1 MANMHSQAVGQAFEN
16 LINIANRQYANAG
29 IALIHKR
36 EAPVKV
42 NQKIKGKIVD
52 GYYMEKSTVD
62 YDGVYEGKAIYFEAK
77 STTNETS
84 FALSNI
90 KPHQLAHMEA
100 AAAHG
105 AICFVLVHFMKHSK
119 TFYMPL
125 SFLRKCVERARDGGR
140 KSIAYR
146 EFIEHCPEVLN
157 TRRSILDYLIHV
169 EREIEGE
176 TA

>member
-1 MANMHSQAVGQAFEN
+1 MHSQAIGQSFEN
-16 LINIANRQYANAG
+16 VISFANRQYANAG

-42 NQKIKGKIVD
+42 NRKVKGKIID
-52 GYYMEKSTVD
+52 GHYMEKSTVD

-77 STTNETS
+77 STTKETS

-90 KPHQLAHMEA
+90 KPHQLAHLES

-105 AICFVLVHFMKHSK
+105 AICFILVHFMAYQK

-125 SFLRKCVERARDGGR
+125 SFLRQCVERARNGGR
-140 KSIAYR
+140 KSITYS
-146 EFIEHCPEVLN
+146 EFEQHCPVVPT
-157 TRRSILDYLIHV
+157 TRRAVLDYLIHV
-169 EREIEGE
+169 DKELKEE